1 MAAITNDQ
9 SNNIN
14 TGNSAEVLAS
24 CLLKSHNTYLNLVDE
39 GFSSDL
45 YREVGRTVRC
55 LAQAL
60 VDAGMPYDEDID
72 DDILGLA
79 DLEEEGQGV

>member
-1 MAAITNDQ
+1 
-9 SNNIN
+9 
-14 TGNSAEVLAS
+14 
-24 CLLKSHNTYLNLVDE
+24 
-39 GFSSDL
+39 
-45 YREVGRTVRC
+45 VRC

-79 DLEEEGQGV
+79 DLEEEEQDV